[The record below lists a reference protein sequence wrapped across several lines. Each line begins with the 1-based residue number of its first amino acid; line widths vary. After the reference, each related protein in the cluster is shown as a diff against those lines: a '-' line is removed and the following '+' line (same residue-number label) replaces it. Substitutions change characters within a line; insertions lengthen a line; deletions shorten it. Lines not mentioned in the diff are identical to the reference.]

1 MVPIATHRLT
11 RYFGGFA
18 AVDQVTLSVQR
29 GEVYGLLGPNG
40 SGKSTFIKM
49 LCVLLRPTSGTATIR
64 GFDIVVD
71 AGKIRPCI
79 GYMSQRF
86 GLYEDLTV
94 LENLN
99 FYARAYGLR
108 GAELK
113 RRRLAALE
121 LAGIEDRL
129 SHCAGILSGGW
140 KQRLALACALLHD
153 PQVLFLDEPTA
164 GIDPVARR
172 EMWDLFYALSTS
184 GVTLF
189 VTTHYMDEAERC
201 TTVGYMYRSRLLVSG
216 RLQELKSLPQLR
228 PDGTR
233 RWELECSSGAA
244 ALTHFRGRPYIR
256 DCTLFGHSVHVLAD
270 SSRSAEHHN
279 RAQPNSG
286 RNQFHG
292 FVWIRAG
299 TDKVQAKSRAQA
311 GRVPGSSSPAHMGR
325 RTRGAQLHS
334 RGCCR
339 LERCAHQPFKHY
351 GEYVSSDKRLRR
363 VLRRKHARSVPR
375 TVPARAPVRE
385 LESGIH
391 VHRRSVRPRDS
402 FLPFLFFERQGF
414 RQGKYRCRCRA
425 CSVSVEHG
433 RGESHD
439 ARSLVPGLPLEPG
452 QCTGSRSASH
462 LYSS

>member
-1 MVPIATHRLT
+1 MVSIATDRLT
-11 RYFGGFA
+11 RYFGCFA

-49 LCVLLRPTSGTATIR
+49 LCGLLRPTSGTATIR
-64 GFDIVVD
+64 GLDVVRD

-86 GLYEDLTV
+86 SLYEDLTV

-99 FYARAYGLR
+99 FYARAYGFR

-121 LAGIEDRL
+121 LAGIGDRL
-129 SHCAGILSGGW
+129 SHSAGILSGGW

-172 EMWDLFYALSTS
+172 EMWDLFYQLSTS

-216 RLQELKSLPQLR
+216 PLQELKSLPQLR
-228 PDGTR
+228 PDGAR
-233 RWELECSSGAA
+233 RWELECSSGTA
-244 ALTHFRGRPYIR
+244 ALAHFRGRPYIR

-270 SSRSAEHHN
+270 SSRSAEDLCSELAGLGLPGA
-279 RAQPNSG
+279 RAREIAPSLEDV
-286 RNQFHG
+286 
-292 FVWIRAG
+292 FV
-299 TDKVQAKSRAQA
+299 TLTKE
-311 GRVPGSSSPAHMGR
+311 
-325 RTRGAQLHS
+325 AQL
-334 RGCCR
+334 
-339 LERCAHQPFKHY
+339 
-351 GEYVSSDKRLRR
+351 D
-363 VLRRKHARSVPR
+363 
-375 TVPARAPVRE
+375 
-385 LESGIH
+385 
-391 VHRRSVRPRDS
+391 
-402 FLPFLFFERQGF
+402 
-414 RQGKYRCRCRA
+414 GKE
-425 CSVSVEHG
+425 V
-433 RGESHD
+433 
-439 ARSLVPGLPLEPG
+439 
-452 QCTGSRSASH
+452 
-462 LYSS
+462 